1 MVAWL
6 AVSRTDALPDLRPAP
21 FRNWCIRSRPG
32 LLSSAV
38 VLIGLIY
45 LFMVRLFCSQAV
57 PAAVPRQR
65 RHPAVDRVR
74 PGDSLR
80 PRPRPA
86 AGHQRQGRRVR
97 VSIATLEDMRVLH
110 DGFDLCAPDI
120 SVSMTINGRAGH
132 PGDVPQHRHR
142 RGPPRP
148 GHEHRRFRCPTSPP
162 PPPPT
167 AWTAEYSV
175 IGRGPPGASGR
186 WRCEGEKYGAS
197 TPRAAA
203 KEDNHMQDV
212 RGAVGLQRRRW
223 TSTDIRTT

>member
-1 MVAWL
+1 
-6 AVSRTDALPDLRPAP
+6 
-21 FRNWCIRSRPG
+21 
-32 LLSSAV
+32 
-38 VLIGLIY
+38 
-45 LFMVRLFCSQAV
+45 MVRLFCWPAV

-65 RHPAVDRVR
+65 RYPAVDCVR

-97 VSIATLEDMRVLH
+97 VSIATLDDMRVLY

-148 GHEHRRFRCPTSPP
+148 GHEHRRFRARPLLLLLRP
-162 PPPPT
+162 
-167 AWTAEYSV
+167 
-175 IGRGPPGASGR
+175 GRRVLGHRPGRPAHLGGGDA
-186 WRCEGEKYGAS
+186 GEVRRLA
-197 TPRAAA
+197 PRAAA
-203 KEDNHMQDV
+203 EVPHADV
-212 RGAVGLQRRRW
+212 RAVAARAGDRLQRHPHHAAGAVRHLRQLQQPAHQRLRRGGDHPEHALGAAR
-223 TSTDIRTT
+223 SPSR